1 MKLFVGRWD
10 TVDVIGTR
18 TSWLML
24 APKTAPKINADRES
38 LGWDGPYTDFS
49 GLMCRSIALPA
60 DIRAHY
66 DLRSILNF
74 D

>member
-1 MKLFVGRWD
+1 
-10 TVDVIGTR
+10 
-18 TSWLML
+18 ML
-24 APKTAPKINADRES
+24 APTTAPSINADRES

-49 GLMCRSIALPA
+49 GLMCRTIALPV
-60 DIRAHY
+60 DIRTYY